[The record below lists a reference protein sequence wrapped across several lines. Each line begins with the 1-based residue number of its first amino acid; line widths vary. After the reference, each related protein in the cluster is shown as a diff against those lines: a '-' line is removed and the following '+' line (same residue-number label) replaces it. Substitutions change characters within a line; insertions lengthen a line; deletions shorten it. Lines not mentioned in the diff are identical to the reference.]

1 MTESKMDDKKKYEE
15 EGFTEWIELKP
26 VEPVEE
32 PPKKEAIA
40 EKEQGKPP
48 EQVIH
53 RMLTE
58 DILPKIEIS
67 KPVQLEIEKKPQPD
81 TAVKKIEIKP
91 EAVDLKTIEDKPKP
105 IEPEEEKIDPRLE
118 RLMPKAGVD
127 QHDVQKA
134 SVAVSTEEKKADLK
148 PWEIDMWGRPLKAPP
163 KEPTPYE
170 KWFKEKVD
178 KEGKAVECPKC
189 GTINYD
195 LAYVTGQKCKKCGFE
210 IEEFENISEKM
221 AEHDEEVGV
230 FGATRLSTGFSDIG
244 TNLRAILAIPGILLN
259 DPIPPFEYVFKSSSA
274 PLYLILSI
282 AYIISFFF
290 LLPLVFAS
298 SSFILNIILFII
310 LIMVGI
316 SIFTGL
322 GKFAGVTS
330 IKVDNNGA
338 VFSGWGSSTRI
349 DYDEI
354 ISITNRRE
362 LNGMI
367 EMTKY
372 SKPVYNSILF
382 IFFMIFF
389 GFFFG
394 FLLYWIYWF
403 NFKAAEDPFFD
414 VSVESSSSSRFYTNN
429 ISISTGVTSVSY
441 AFCGAMNL
449 QFVRALAIIIYMA
462 KKANKKCKISPSAIR
477 AAEKGSE
484 HFSLW
489 QQRYNV

>member
-40 EKEQGKPP
+40 EKEQSKPP

-53 RMLTE
+53 QALTE

-67 KPVQLEIEKKPQPD
+67 KPVKLEIEKKPQPD
-81 TAVKKIEIKP
+81 AAVKKIEIKP

-105 IEPEEEKIDPRLE
+105 IEPVEQKIDPRLE
-118 RLMPKAGVD
+118 RMMPKAGVD
-127 QHDVQKA
+127 QHGVQKA
-134 SVAVSTEEKKADLK
+134 SVAVSTEEKKAVLK
-148 PWEIDMWGRPLKAPP
+148 PWEIDIWGRPLKAPP

-230 FGATRLSTGFSDIG
+230 FGATRLSTGFTETG
-244 TNLRAILAIPGILLN
+244 TNLKAILAIPRILLE
-259 DPIPPFEYVFKSSSA
+259 DPIPPFEYVFKSSSSFMYLCVA
-274 PLYLILSI
+274 IIYLIG
-282 AYIISFFF
+282 FFF

-298 SSFILNIILFII
+298 KYIMVNIIFFVLLVFI
-310 LIMVGI
+310 GI
-316 SIFTGL
+316 SIFSGL
-322 GKFAGVTS
+322 AKSARVTS
-330 IKVDNNGA
+330 IKVDDNGA
-338 VFSGWGSSTRI
+338 TFSGWLSSTHM
-349 DYDEI
+349 YYNEI
-354 ISITNRRE
+354 ISITNQRE
-362 LNGMI
+362 LNG
-367 EMTKY
+367 TVGAGDVTR
-372 SKPVYNSILF
+372 PVIGSIYLF
-382 IFFMIFF
+382 LMYYLFWGCCCFWW
-389 GFFFG
+389 
-394 FLLYWIYWF
+394 YWIF
-403 NFKAAEDPFFD
+403 HEAGEDPFVGYTVD
-414 VSVESSSSSRFYTNN
+414 SSSSSQYYTNN
-429 ISISTGVTSVSY
+429 ISISTTIKSVEYS
-441 AFCGAMNL
+441 FCGTANL

-462 KKANKKCKISPSAIR
+462 KKKNRNCMITSPAVR
-477 AAEKGSE
+477 AAEKGPE
-484 HFSLW
+484 HYSLW
-489 QQRYNV
+489 RQRYNA